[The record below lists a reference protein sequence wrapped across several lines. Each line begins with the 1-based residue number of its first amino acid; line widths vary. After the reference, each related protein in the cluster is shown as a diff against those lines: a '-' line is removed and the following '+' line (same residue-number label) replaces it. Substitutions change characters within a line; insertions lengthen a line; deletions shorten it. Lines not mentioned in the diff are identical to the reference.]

1 MLHNA
6 PDTCLYSIKGS
17 PLRFRM
23 LAYSVFILVV
33 LNCIIGCT
41 IPLRDVYTNNA
52 VSVEYSQELVNQLSG
67 TWRLQYTAQISGGDT
82 LIDSAS
88 MAPRGLTTSPP
99 ETEIIFDSL
108 QNFTIKQYCMKCPYI
123 NWTGQYFITIEVSN
137 QQATPYITFAE
148 IRDTYNTR
156 TGQTNSYVGMFNGH
170 LVLLEDNVLQID
182 HPDGLMWRYVRK

>member
-23 LAYSVFILVV
+23 LAYSVFVLVV

-108 QNFTIKQYCMKCPYI
+108 QNFTINQYCMKCPYI

-137 QQATPYITFAE
+137 QQAKPYITFAE

>member
-23 LAYSVFILVV
+23 LAYSVFVLVV

-137 QQATPYITFAE
+137 QQAKPYITFAE

-156 TGQTNSYVGMFNGH
+156 TGQTYSNVDMFNGH
-170 LVLLEDNVLQID
+170 LVLLEDNVLQIN
-182 HPDGLMWRYVRK
+182 HPDGLMWRYMRK

>member
-156 TGQTNSYVGMFNGH
+156 TGQTYSNVDMFNGH
-170 LVLLEDNVLQID
+170 LVLLEDNVLQIN
-182 HPDGLMWRYVRK
+182 HPDGLMWRYMRK

>member
-67 TWRLQYTAQISGGDT
+67 TWRLQYTAQLSGGDT

>member
-23 LAYSVFILVV
+23 LAYSVFVLVV

-108 QNFTIKQYCMKCPYI
+108 QNFTINQYCMKCPYI

-156 TGQTNSYVGMFNGH
+156 TGQTYSNVDMFNGH
-170 LVLLEDNVLQID
+170 LVLLEDNVLQIN
-182 HPDGLMWRYVRK
+182 HPDGLMWRYMRK

>member
-23 LAYSVFILVV
+23 LAYSVFVLVV

-108 QNFTIKQYCMKCPYI
+108 QNFTINQYCMKCPYI

-137 QQATPYITFAE
+137 QQAKPYITFAE

-156 TGQTNSYVGMFNGH
+156 TGQTYSNVDMFNGH
-170 LVLLEDNVLQID
+170 LVLLEDNVLQIN
-182 HPDGLMWRYVRK
+182 HPDGLMWRYMRK

>member
-108 QNFTIKQYCMKCPYI
+108 QNFTINQYCMKCPYI

-137 QQATPYITFAE
+137 QQAKPYITFAE

-156 TGQTNSYVGMFNGH
+156 TGQTYSNVDMFNGH
-170 LVLLEDNVLQID
+170 LVLLEDNVLQIN
-182 HPDGLMWRYVRK
+182 HPDGLMWRYMRK

>member
-123 NWTGQYFITIEVSN
+123 NWTGEYFITIEVSN
-137 QQATPYITFAE
+137 QQAKPYITFAE

>member
-137 QQATPYITFAE
+137 QQAKPYITFAE

-156 TGQTNSYVGMFNGH
+156 TGQTYSNVDMFNGH
-170 LVLLEDNVLQID
+170 LVLLEDNVLQIN
-182 HPDGLMWRYVRK
+182 HPDGLMWRYMRK

>member
-23 LAYSVFILVV
+23 LAYSVFVLVV

-108 QNFTIKQYCMKCPYI
+108 QNFTINQYCMKCPYI

-137 QQATPYITFAE
+137 QQAKPYITFAE

-156 TGQTNSYVGMFNGH
+156 TGQTYSNVDMFNGH
-170 LVLLEDNVLQID
+170 LVLLEDNVLQIN
-182 HPDGLMWRYVRK
+182 HPDGLMWRYIRK

>member
-108 QNFTIKQYCMKCPYI
+108 QNFTINQYCMKCPYI

>member
-137 QQATPYITFAE
+137 QQAKPYITFAE

>member
-1 MLHNA
+1 M
-6 PDTCLYSIKGS
+6 
-17 PLRFRM
+17 RFRM

-108 QNFTIKQYCMKCPYI
+108 QNFTINQYCMKCPYI

-137 QQATPYITFAE
+137 QQAKPYITFAE

-156 TGQTNSYVGMFNGH
+156 TGQTYSNVDMFNGH
-170 LVLLEDNVLQID
+170 LVLLEDNVLQIN
-182 HPDGLMWRYVRK
+182 HPDGLMWRYMRK

>member
-23 LAYSVFILVV
+23 LAYSVFVLVV